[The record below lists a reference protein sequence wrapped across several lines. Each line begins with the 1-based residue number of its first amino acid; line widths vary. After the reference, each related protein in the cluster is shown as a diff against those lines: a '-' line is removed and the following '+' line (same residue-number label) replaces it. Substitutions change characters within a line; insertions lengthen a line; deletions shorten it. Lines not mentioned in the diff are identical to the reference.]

1 MADAGTSTSV
11 ESETDWFD
19 RVVGQ
24 PGAVATLRAAVQAP
38 VHAYLLVGRPGTGSA
53 TAARVFAGELLVRA
67 NPGTDPDRHRALA
80 LSDQHPAVTVVE
92 RVGASISVDQ
102 AREVVRR
109 ATLSPA
115 EGALQVM
122 VLTDFHLVA
131 QAAPTLLK
139 TIEEP
144 PASTVFVILADDVP
158 EELVTIASR
167 CVRVDFGP
175 VPTSD
180 LVASLRAEGVSAEL
194 AEAAAVAASGDLDRA
209 RLLATDPA
217 LADRRAFW
225 RSVPE
230 RVDGTG
236 ARVVELCDEA
246 LAQTETV
253 VGPIEAR
260 HEEERAAL
268 EQELEDLG
276 VRGGGRRKE
285 LEDRQK
291 REVRRIRTDEL
302 RAGVALVAARYR
314 EALGHPDGAAAFS
327 AVAGAVAQLEERL
340 AHNPN
345 ERLALLAFLVDLP
358 RLPR

>member
-1 MADAGTSTSV
+1 MSVEAGT
-11 ESETDWFD
+11 ETDWFD

-24 PGAVATLRAAVQAP
+24 PEAVATLRAAVRAP

-67 NPGTDPDRHRALA
+67 NPDTDPDRHRALA
-80 LSDQHPAVTVVE
+80 LADQHPAVTVVE

-102 AREVVRR
+102 AREVARR

-115 EGALQVM
+115 EGTRQVL
-122 VLTDFHLVA
+122 VLTDFHLVDR
-131 QAAPTLLK
+131 AAPTLLK

-144 PASTVFVILADDVP
+144 PDSTVFVILADDVP
-158 EELVTIASR
+158 DELVTIASR

-175 VPTSD
+175 VPTAD
-180 LVASLRAEGVSAEL
+180 LVATLRAEGVDAEL
-194 AEAAAVAASGDLDRA
+194 AEAAAAAASGDLDRA
-209 RLLATDPA
+209 RLLSTDPA
-217 LADRRAFW
+217 LAERRDFW

-236 ARVVELCDEA
+236 ARAVQLCDEA

-260 HEEERAAL
+260 HEEEKAAL
-268 EQELEDLG
+268 EQEMEDLG
-276 VRGGGRRKE
+276 VRGGGGRRKE

-314 EALGHPDGAAAFS
+314 DLIDRPGGAAAF
-327 AVAGAVAQLEERL
+327 AKAAEGLARLDERL

-345 ERLALLAFLVDLP
+345 ERLALLAFLIDLP
-358 RLPR
+358 QLPR